1 MYLANNIRTLRK
13 NKGIT
18 QEDLAATLGYK
29 SFTTVQ
35 KWEKGIAEPPLSV
48 LRKLSELFRVELYD
62 LTETDLS
69 RQQPQASRGISIPV
83 LGKVAAGLPIEAI
96 ENIIDYEEISREQAR
111 YGEYFGLMLKGH
123 SMEPRMCEGDIVIV
137 RKQENVNSGEIA
149 IVLVNGSEATC
160 KKIRKTGDGIM
171 LIPLNPNYDPLF
183 SNHQEI
189 EELPVRIIGKVVE
202 LRAKY

>member
-96 ENIIDYEEISREQAR
+96 ENIMTTKKSLSGSRHGTANIS
-111 YGEYFGLMLKGH
+111 G
-123 SMEPRMCEGDIVIV
+123 
-137 RKQENVNSGEIA
+137 
-149 IVLVNGSEATC
+149 
-160 KKIRKTGDGIM
+160 
-171 LIPLNPNYDPLF
+171 
-183 SNHQEI
+183 
-189 EELPVRIIGKVVE
+189 
-202 LRAKY
+202 

>member
-1 MYLANNIRTLRK
+1 
-13 NKGIT
+13 
-18 QEDLAATLGYK
+18 
-29 SFTTVQ
+29 
-35 KWEKGIAEPPLSV
+35 
-48 LRKLSELFRVELYD
+48 
-62 LTETDLS
+62 
-69 RQQPQASRGISIPV
+69 
-83 LGKVAAGLPIEAI
+83 
-96 ENIIDYEEISREQAR
+96 
-111 YGEYFGLMLKGH
+111 MLKGH
-123 SMEPRMCEGDIVIV
+123 SMEPRMYEGDIVIV

-183 SNHQEI
+183 YNHQEI

>member
-35 KWEKGIAEPPLSV
+35 KWEKGIAEPHLSV

-183 SNHQEI
+183 YNHQEI

>member
-183 SNHQEI
+183 YNHQEI

>member
-69 RQQPQASRGISIPV
+69 RQQPQTSRGISIPV

-183 SNHQEI
+183 YNHQEI

>member
-123 SMEPRMCEGDIVIV
+123 SMEPRMYEGDIVIV

-183 SNHQEI
+183 YNHQEI

>member
-35 KWEKGIAEPPLSV
+35 KWEKGIAEPRLSV
-48 LRKLSELFRVELYD
+48 LRQFSELFRVELYD

-123 SMEPRMCEGDIVIV
+123 SMEPRMYEGDIVIV

-183 SNHQEI
+183 YNHQEI

>member
-13 NKGIT
+13 NKGST

-123 SMEPRMCEGDIVIV
+123 SMEPRMYEGDIVIV

-183 SNHQEI
+183 YNHQEI

>member
-96 ENIIDYEEISREQAR
+96 ENIIDYEEISQEQGR
-111 YGEYFGLMLKGH
+111 YGEYFCLMLKGH

-183 SNHQEI
+183 YNHQEI

>member
-13 NKGIT
+13 YKGIT

-123 SMEPRMCEGDIVIV
+123 SMEPRMYEGDIVIV

-183 SNHQEI
+183 YNHQEI

>member
-149 IVLVNGSEATC
+149 IVLVNGNEATC

-183 SNHQEI
+183 YNHQEI